1 MRPGLVCLRLNV
13 VVESSAQQFEG
24 FLNLG
29 GDAFLKIG
37 LHLRRD
43 IVGLFRALLP
53 DLGADDRETFERG
66 SKKTERQ
73 KSIGRGERRHVERLE
88 PRGDDIDE
96 PVIKRQRRASG
107 VIELAKVKGAA
118 G

>member
-1 MRPGLVCLRLNV
+1 M
-13 VVESSAQQFEG
+13 
-24 FLNLG
+24 
-29 GDAFLKIG
+29 KIG